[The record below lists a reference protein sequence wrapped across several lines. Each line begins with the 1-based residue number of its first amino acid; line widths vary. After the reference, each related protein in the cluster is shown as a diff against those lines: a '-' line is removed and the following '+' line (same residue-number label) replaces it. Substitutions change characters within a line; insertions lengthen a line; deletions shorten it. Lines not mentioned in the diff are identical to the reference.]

1 MKPLRSVD
9 ASMNEI
15 VPTLGGLN
23 TLTHNVT
30 HWAVS
35 SFNYDAKSCG
45 IQPTFERECSNTHG
59 SKHLGHLDI
68 CHGGTEYSLCSDCWP
83 VLQLMLFSYPHW
95 SLQSIWSTQ
104 HFTLTSSHSI
114 PRCHD
119 LRFQRSLSQPL
130 ARGFAQGRSTAG
142 HLDIPRL
149 RAHLKPEDGNPSLRV
164 NGLGPA
170 AHWPSSFLF
179 NCSSKWRRTHSG
191 RNNSLLSRSDC
202 VASNSYDSTPT

>member
-15 VPTLGGLN
+15 VPTRGGLN

-30 HWAVS
+30 HWPVS
-35 SFNYDAKSCG
+35 SLNGDAKSCG
-45 IQPTFERECSNTHG
+45 IQPTFECSNTHG

-68 CHGGTEYSLCSDCWP
+68 CHGGTEYPLCSDGWP

-104 HFTLTSSHSI
+104 LSTLTSSHSI

-119 LRFQRSLSQPL
+119 LRFQRSLSQL
-130 ARGFAQGRSTAG
+130 
-142 HLDIPRL
+142 PRL
-149 RAHLKPEDGNPSLRV
+149 RAHLKPEDGNPSLRA

-170 AHWPSSFLF
+170 AHWSSSLLF

-191 RNNSLLSRSDC
+191 RNKSLLSWSDC